1 MGPEAEPIDQLVDP
15 GAVAVAREVEDAG
28 VEFEV
33 LTDRELA
40 VEGEGLRH
48 VADALARG
56 QVVGVHGIAEEP
68 GLALGGG
75 EEAGQHLHRGGL
87 AATVGAEEAEDLAAA
102 DGEADA
108 VHGGEGAEP
117 LGEVGGLDGGLP
129 PGVHARRDLQG
140 AATARLG
147 ARQQRDERVLQV
159 RGAGAFHE
167 LGGSAGGDDAAGVH
181 GDGPVEALG
190 LVHVGGG
197 DQHAHAGPFGADAI
211 DEGPEL
217 LAGERID
224 AGGRLVEDE
233 QVRVVDQ
240 GAAEAHLL
248 LHAAGELAG
257 GAVGER
263 PQARGVEQGADAAG
277 TLSVGHAEE
286 PGEEVDVLED
296 AELEVEVLAQALGH
310 EGNARAGGVA
320 VGGLGHVAAEDADR
334 ARLDLLRAGNQ
345 AHERGLADA
354 VGADQAD
361 HTSGGDVEV
370 QRVERAGGPV
380 SVRDAADRYHR
391 RRVTVRRG
399 GDAHAGGGHR
409 VALRQGR
416 GAGVSGRVAGA
427 PWPSATLP
435 LSGFPAAAGGAG
447 AGPGKGRSSRS
458 GQAAES
464 SSRT

>member
-1 MGPEAEPIDQLVDP
+1 MSRSGSWIRAPQQ
-15 GAVAVAREVEDAG
+15 
-28 VEFEV
+28 
-33 LTDRELA
+33 
-40 VEGEGLRH
+40 
-48 VADALARG
+48 AD
-56 QVVGVHGIAEEP
+56 
-68 GLALGGG
+68 
-75 EEAGQHLHRGGL
+75 
-87 AATVGAEEAEDLAAA
+87 
-102 DGEADA
+102 
-108 VHGGEGAEP
+108 
-117 LGEVGGLDGGLP
+117 
-129 PGVHARRDLQG
+129 
-140 AATARLG
+140 
-147 ARQQRDERVLQV
+147 
-159 RGAGAFHE
+159 
-167 LGGSAGGDDAAGVH
+167 
-181 GDGPVEALG
+181 
-190 LVHVGGG
+190 
-197 DQHAHAGPFGADAI
+197 
-211 DEGPEL
+211 
-217 LAGERID
+217 
-224 AGGRLVEDE
+224 
-233 QVRVVDQ
+233 
-240 GAAEAHLL
+240 LL

-310 EGNARAGGVA
+310 EGNAWAGGVA

-334 ARLDLLRAGNQ
+334 ARLDLLRAGDQ

-361 HTSGGDVEV
+361 HASGGDVEI

-416 GAGVSGRVAGA
+416 GAGVSGRVVGA

-435 LSGFPAAAGGAG
+435 ASGFPAAAGGAGAG